1 MKEYK
6 QFSVKYY
13 NNDNQLKREYVYA
26 DNHERAMTFIMD
38 KYNVYKVRI
47 ASVSWFKTVRLWV
60 L

>member
-47 ASVSWFKTVRLWV
+47 ASVSWFKTVRL
-60 L
+60 